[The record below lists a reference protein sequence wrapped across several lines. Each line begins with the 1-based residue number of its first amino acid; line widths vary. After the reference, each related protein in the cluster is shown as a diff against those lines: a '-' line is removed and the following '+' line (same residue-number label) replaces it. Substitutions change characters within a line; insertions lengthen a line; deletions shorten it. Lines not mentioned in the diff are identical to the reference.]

1 MKILNHLS
9 KLWASRVWRNII
21 LFLAVFCLL
30 YVLQILEK
38 FKFIHIPNLDLANI
52 FILTIGFIGLF
63 NWIYVIC
70 LSTSDRSQFD
80 RSLANANGKRLAYI
94 LLLVVSIPCIL
105 YLGYFFIPIELSSIS
120 SFDRFI
126 EVIVNP
132 FLNHG
137 GFDKDNGITPSLISL
152 LGTFFL
158 SGVLVSMLVSFLNQR
173 SEKWEKGEL
182 RYTFKKCTYCV
193 VIGAHDAVP
202 SLVRQLVSKYD
213 KVIVFTN
220 KDIPSFR
227 IEVESFIEQEPQKQK
242 VVFYKG
248 YRNSKSDLQLLN
260 LDRDNLKAIY
270 VLGEGRVQEKE
281 EMSHDSLNMTCFS
294 YVKELRG
301 ANKPVIDCYVFFENQ
316 MTSIIFQK
324 YTKENQGNTLN
335 FIPYNFYELQA
346 QKAIGWRLPMK
357 GTGCQERGIQYPVV
371 ELDRFDRSN
380 VNEDKHVHLVVIGM
394 SRMGQALGLEALRVC
409 HYPNYAKSQM
419 LFEYGF
425 DDSAQ
430 EMMQKRR
437 TRITFVDC
445 NMQRELETFKCRY
458 RRLLEEVSWTYCD
471 YECSLNSQYHPM
483 KQDNEKTNPDVE
495 LEFIHGYVQS
505 EKVSEYLESISND
518 SSAVMTVASC
528 LSQSNQSLS
537 TILCLPKDVLE
548 KAEILVYQA
557 DSTELVNNIAIG
569 NNNIKAFG
577 MTAQAVNI
585 KHLEMLESMAKR
597 INYVYANSGK
607 LKDDIKKNL
616 ESDNESPLEAI
627 KDVWRKFRDGAN
639 HEECESQWR
648 ALPETW
654 RWANRYHA
662 SAIWQKLHYIH
673 EDVEKLVID
682 GISKDDGR
690 VQDDFEGWMVRV
702 EHNRY
707 CIEQWLLDRKPSTD
721 DAFKCYRC
729 LKQKDSPY
737 VVFPTNDQIMTMA
750 IPYIVGDYN
759 RTN

>member
-105 YLGYFFIPIELSSIS
+105 YLGYFFIPIEISSIS

-260 LDRDNLKAIY
+260 FDRDNLKAIY

-346 QKAIGWRLPMK
+346 QKAIGWRLPSEK
-357 GTGCQERGIQYPVV
+357 TSCQEKGIQYPIV

-409 HYPNYAKSQM
+409 HYPNYANSQM
-419 LFEYGF
+419 LFEYGL
-425 DDSAQ
+425 DDAAQ

-445 NMQRELETFKCRY
+445 NMQR
-458 RRLLEEVSWTYCD
+458 
-471 YECSLNSQYHPM
+471 
-483 KQDNEKTNPDVE
+483 
-495 LEFIHGYVQS
+495 
-505 EKVSEYLESISND
+505 
-518 SSAVMTVASC
+518 
-528 LSQSNQSLS
+528 
-537 TILCLPKDVLE
+537 
-548 KAEILVYQA
+548 
-557 DSTELVNNIAIG
+557 
-569 NNNIKAFG
+569 
-577 MTAQAVNI
+577 
-585 KHLEMLESMAKR
+585 
-597 INYVYANSGK
+597 
-607 LKDDIKKNL
+607 
-616 ESDNESPLEAI
+616 
-627 KDVWRKFRDGAN
+627 
-639 HEECESQWR
+639 
-648 ALPETW
+648 
-654 RWANRYHA
+654 
-662 SAIWQKLHYIH
+662 
-673 EDVEKLVID
+673 
-682 GISKDDGR
+682 
-690 VQDDFEGWMVRV
+690 
-702 EHNRY
+702 
-707 CIEQWLLDRKPSTD
+707 
-721 DAFKCYRC
+721 
-729 LKQKDSPY
+729 
-737 VVFPTNDQIMTMA
+737 
-750 IPYIVGDYN
+750 
-759 RTN
+759 